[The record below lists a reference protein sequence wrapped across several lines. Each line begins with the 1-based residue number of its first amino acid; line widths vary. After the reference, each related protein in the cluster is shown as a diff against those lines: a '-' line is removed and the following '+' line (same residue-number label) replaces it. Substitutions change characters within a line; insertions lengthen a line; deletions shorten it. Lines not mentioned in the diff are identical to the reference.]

1 MTTLSK
7 KILVVDDEES
17 IREIMRIKLVKLG
30 YDPEFAKNGKE
41 ALKISEREEF
51 PLILTDLRMP
61 EIDGIELCMRIKE
74 RNPETVI
81 YAFSGVVTEVEFDQ
95 LEEMG
100 FDGLLCKPVT
110 FEVLERAIE
119 GAFEKIN
126 KRRERDFRDTPKMT
140 SFYVI

>member
-1 MTTLSK
+1 MATLSK
-7 KILVVDDEES
+7 KILVVDGDES
-17 IREIMRIKLVKLG
+17 IRKLVKIKLVKLG

-51 PLILTDLRMP
+51 PLILMDLRLP
-61 EIDGIELCMRIKE
+61 EIDGIELCMRIKK
-74 RNPETVI
+74 RSPETVI

-95 LEEMG
+95 IEEMG

-119 GAFEKIN
+119 GAFDKIN
-126 KRRERDFRDTPKMT
+126 KRQERLCTPIC
-140 SFYVI
+140 SF

>member
-1 MTTLSK
+1 MTIVSK
-7 KILVVDDEES
+7 KILVVDDEKS
-17 IREIMRIKLVKLG
+17 LREIMKIKLVKLG

-41 ALKISEREEF
+41 ALEISEKEKF
-51 PLILTDLRMP
+51 PLILMDLRLP
-61 EIDGIELCMRIKE
+61 EIDGIELCMRIKQ

-100 FDGLLCKPVT
+100 FDGLLCKPVP
-110 FEVLERAIE
+110 FEVLERAIK

-126 KRRERDFRDTPKMT
+126 KKREKLST
-140 SFYVI
+140 SFCSS

>member
-17 IREIMRIKLVKLG
+17 IRKIIKIKLVKLG

-41 ALKISEREEF
+41 ALEISEREEF
-51 PLILTDLRMP
+51 PLILMDLRLP
-61 EIDGIELCMRIKE
+61 EIDGIELCMRIKK
-74 RNPETVI
+74 RSPETVI
-81 YAFSGVVTEVEFDQ
+81 YAFSGIVTEVEFDQ
-95 LEEMG
+95 IKEMG

-119 GAFEKIN
+119 GAFYKIN
-126 KRRERDFRDTPKMT
+126 KRWERLSAPLC
-140 SFYVI
+140 SF

>member
-17 IREIMRIKLVKLG
+17 LKEIMTIMLDKIG
-30 YDPEFAKNGKE
+30 YDHEFADSGEE
-41 ALKISEREEF
+41 ALEILNREEF
-51 PLILTDLRMP
+51 PIVLTDLKMP
-61 EIDGIELCMRIKE
+61 DIDGVELCMRIKQ
-74 RNPETVI
+74 RNPETII
-81 YAFSGVVTEVEFDQ
+81 YAFSGGITELDYEE

-110 FEVLERAIE
+110 SKVLERAIT

-126 KRRERDFRDTPKMT
+126 KLNSFDT
-140 SFYVI
+140 V